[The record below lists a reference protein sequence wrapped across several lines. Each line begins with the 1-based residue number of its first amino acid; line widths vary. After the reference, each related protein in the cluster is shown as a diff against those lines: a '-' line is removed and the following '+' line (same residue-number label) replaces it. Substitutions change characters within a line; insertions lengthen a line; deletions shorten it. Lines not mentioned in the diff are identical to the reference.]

1 MRNILRDNVRD
12 NLRNN
17 ARDNVRDSS
26 GRRDP
31 GPDRPYKKFLFVSC
45 AVLAVT
51 LITGCSGGDTQSQE
65 DGVASVPKPGGG
77 GGGKGGA
84 SKSRAADD
92 SESGRPQIRM
102 DTTDAE
108 EIRMY
113 QGYLHCIKDHGVPV
127 GSPGNKMPEADPGT
141 LWFPGIDVAKERPE
155 VEKACIGKRP
165 LQPPEL
171 DPKKN
176 PDYMDDY
183 SKWIACDNRRGLKV
197 DPLPD
202 GGGWNYKSGVTQPR
216 NADQIDQECMIEAF
230 SGK

>member
-1 MRNILRDNVRD
+1 MRND
-12 NLRNN
+12 
-17 ARDNVRDSS
+17 S

-31 GPDRPYKKFLFVSC
+31 GPDRPYKKSLFLSC

-51 LITGCSGGDTQSQE
+51 LIAGCSGGDAAGQG
-65 DGVASVPKPGGG
+65 DGVASVTESG
-77 GGGKGGA
+77 GGGKGGVT
-84 SKSRAADD
+84 KSPAADD

-102 DTTDAE
+102 DTTDVE
-108 EIRMY
+108 EVRMY
-113 QGYLHCIKDHGVPV
+113 QGYLRCLKDHGVPIP
-127 GSPGNKMPEADPGT
+127 SPGNKMPEADPGS

-155 VEKACIGKRP
+155 VEKACLGKRP
-165 LQPPEL
+165 LPPPEL

-183 SKWIACDNRRGLKV
+183 TKWIACDNRRGLKV
-197 DPLPD
+197 NPLPD
-202 GGGWNYKSGVTQPR
+202 GGGWNYKPGANPPK